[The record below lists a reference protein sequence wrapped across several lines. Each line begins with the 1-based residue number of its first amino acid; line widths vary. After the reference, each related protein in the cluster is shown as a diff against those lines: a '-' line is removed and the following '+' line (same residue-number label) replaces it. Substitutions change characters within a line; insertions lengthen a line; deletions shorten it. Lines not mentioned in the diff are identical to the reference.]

1 MGAPYET
8 NGQQKT
14 GDVYKCPVTS
24 DTHSNCTK
32 LNLGTAHPRG
42 SKGELGIF
50 NMVLFITALVCK
62 DALCRIAQIVPKS
75 MRTACFRRIFR

>member
-1 MGAPYET
+1 MFPIPLSRRLVVGAPYET

-32 LNLGTAHPRG
+32 LNLGTGGAG
-42 SKGELGIF
+42 G
-50 NMVLFITALVCK
+50 V
-62 DALCRIAQIVPKS
+62 
-75 MRTACFRRIFR
+75 

>member
-24 DTHSNCTK
+24 DSPSNCTK
-32 LNLGTAHPRG
+32 LNLGTEHRVR
-42 SKGELGIF
+42 GELGAS
-50 NMVLFITALVCK
+50 NELLLVVTALFFKIRLGV
-62 DALCRIAQIVPKS
+62 LPRLLPK
-75 MRTACFRRIFR
+75 AWGPHFRRIF